1 MIRGLSR
8 LQGFYDLC
16 VLRFGARVWHSGG
29 LGPAQLENH
38 RRNTAWKTCMGSTK
52 DQIRCP
58 TLWGAGGG
66 GVASANCESG
76 LPWEGNAVQPAK
88 YVQVLGRKVIEMQ
101 EGFSKLGR
109 VLILA
114 GSPHLPFHPHL
125 TATFHVTLAEATPP
139 SRFPCWSI
147 GFR

>member
-1 MIRGLSR
+1 MEDVYGV
-8 LQGFYDLC
+8 YE
-16 VLRFGARVWHSGG
+16 
-29 LGPAQLENH
+29 GP
-38 RRNTAWKTCMGSTK
+38 NTVSNIVG
-52 DQIRCP
+52 RE
-58 TLWGAGGG
+58 GG

-114 GSPHLPFHPHL
+114 GSPPPTLPSAFNRNFSCNVGRSY
-125 TATFHVTLAEATPP
+125 ATKSFSLLVYRLPVV
-139 SRFPCWSI
+139 
-147 GFR
+147 